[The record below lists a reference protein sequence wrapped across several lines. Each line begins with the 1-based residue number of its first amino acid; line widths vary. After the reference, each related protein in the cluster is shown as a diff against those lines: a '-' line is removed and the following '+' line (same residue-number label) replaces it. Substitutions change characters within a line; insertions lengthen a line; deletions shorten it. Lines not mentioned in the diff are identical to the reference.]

1 MVQGQRQ
8 LMIVGKNVELLNES
22 KIAPIVLLLLAS
34 LCCNS
39 LESLYLW
46 KQLRD
51 LHDRTLV
58 LVLLF

>member
-39 LESLYLW
+39 LESICGNNRGICMIEPWY
-46 KQLRD
+46 
-51 LHDRTLV
+51 
-58 LVLLF
+58 

>member
-39 LESLYLW
+39 LESLFVE
-46 KQLRD
+46 
-51 LHDRTLV
+51 TIEG
-58 LVLLF
+58 FA